1 MTTSNRV
8 AQLKAS
14 IESSK
19 ELLQQ
24 LQLLKESGS
33 TRIESSDG
41 TYVVDIDDAIE
52 YTESDIGEF
61 EYELNQL
68 EEEE

>member
-33 TRIESSDG
+33 TQIESSDG
-41 TYVVDIDDAIE
+41 TYVVDIDDAIIDTE
-52 YTESDIGEF
+52 YDLNVLD
-61 EYELNQL
+61 YELGHL
-68 EEEE
+68 EEE

>member
-24 LQLLKESGS
+24 LQSLKESGS
-33 TRIESSDG
+33 TQIESSDG
-41 TYVVDIDDAIE
+41 TYVVDIDDAIQDTE
-52 YTESDIGEF
+52 YDLNILD
-61 EYELNQL
+61 YELGHL
-68 EEEE
+68 EEE

>member
-24 LQLLKESGS
+24 LQSLKESG
-33 TRIESSDG
+33 TTQIESSDG
-41 TYVVDIDDAIE
+41 TYVVDIDDAIIDTE
-52 YTESDIGEF
+52 YDLNIF
-61 EYELNQL
+61 DYELGHL
-68 EEEE
+68 EEE

>member
-33 TRIESSDG
+33 TQIESSDG
-41 TYVVDIDDAIE
+41 TYVVDIDDAIIDTE
-52 YTESDIGEF
+52 YDLNVF
-61 EYELNQL
+61 DYELGHL
-68 EEEE
+68 EEE

>member
-8 AQLKAS
+8 AELKAN

-24 LQLLKESGS
+24 LQLLKKSGS
-33 TRIESSDG
+33 TQIESSDG
-41 TYVVDIDDAIE
+41 TYVVDIDDAIMDTE
-52 YTESDIGEF
+52 YDLNVF
-61 EYELNQL
+61 DYELGQL
-68 EEEE
+68 EEE

>member
-19 ELLQQ
+19 ELLEQ
-24 LQLLKESGS
+24 LKSLKDTG
-33 TRIESSDG
+33 TTTIESSDG
-41 TYVVDIDDAIE
+41 TYVVDIDDAIMDTE
-52 YTESDIGEF
+52 YDLNVF
-61 EYELNQL
+61 DYELGVL
-68 EEEE
+68 EEE

>member
-24 LQLLKESGS
+24 LQPLKESG
-33 TRIESSDG
+33 TTLIESSDG
-41 TYVVDIDDAIE
+41 TYVDDIDYVIQD
-52 YTESDIGEF
+52 SWNDIAGY
-61 EYELNQL
+61 EYELGEL
-68 EEEE
+68 EDE

>member
-33 TRIESSDG
+33 TQIESSDG
-41 TYVVDIDDAIE
+41 TYVVDIDDAIIDTE
-52 YTESDIGEF
+52 YDLNIF
-61 EYELNQL
+61 DYELGHL
-68 EEEE
+68 EEE

>member
-24 LQLLKESGS
+24 LQSLKESGS
-33 TRIESSDG
+33 TQIESSDG
-41 TYVVDIDDAIE
+41 TYVVDIDDAIIDTE
-52 YTESDIGEF
+52 YDLNIF
-61 EYELNQL
+61 DYELGHL
-68 EEEE
+68 EEE

>member
-19 ELLQQ
+19 ALLQQ

-33 TRIESSDG
+33 TQIESSDG
-41 TYVVDIDDAIE
+41 TYVVDIDDAIIDTE
-52 YTESDIGEF
+52 YDLNIF
-61 EYELNQL
+61 DYELGHL
-68 EEEE
+68 EEE

>member
-24 LQLLKESGS
+24 LQLLKESG
-33 TRIESSDG
+33 TTQIESSDG
-41 TYVVDIDDAIE
+41 TYVVDIDDAIQDTE
-52 YTESDIGEF
+52 YDLNVF
-61 EYELNQL
+61 DYELGHL
-68 EEEE
+68 EEE

>member
-33 TRIESSDG
+33 TQIESSDG
-41 TYVVDIDDAIE
+41 TYVVDIDDAIFD
-52 YTESDIGEF
+52 TECDLNVF
-61 EYELNQL
+61 DYELGQL
-68 EEEE
+68 EEE